1 MRSLFFVPA
10 FRRGC
15 ESVARPLSDTQ
26 SAAWMFTLF
35 VVVACAT
42 SSPLATF
49 AQAQASAPKQDTM
62 SPELVTTVDVKTR
75 VQVIEAVI
83 TRMNARYVFP
93 DVAKTLEADLRK
105 KLAAGAYSGNELNDA
120 KTFTERLTQDVLAIT
135 KDKHLRVRHSP
146 TVLPPMNDRV
156 PTPAEL
162 EAMRLRAAS
171 QNFGFDRVER
181 LRFNI
186 GYLDLRG
193 FMSAQMAGH
202 KAAAAMTLLADTD
215 ALIVDLRQNGGGDP
229 AMVAL
234 LTSYLVDERTLL
246 NTMSFREAGAIRT
259 EEWWTNTWV
268 SGERFGGK
276 KPVYVLTGART
287 FSAAEEFSY
296 NLKNLKRATIV
307 GETTRGG
314 AHPGRTHR
322 LSDHFSMFISNGRAV
337 NPISKTNWE
346 GTGVEPDIKVE
357 ASDALRVAELNILKG
372 FDTSKR
378 DDEFK
383 KQLAQRI
390 EELEKAAPNK

>member
-1 MRSLFFVPA
+1 MNSFFLASAFHGMRVYMALA
-10 FRRGC
+10 LC
-15 ESVARPLSDTQ
+15 LA
-26 SAAWMFTLF
+26 SAYVMLGSHA
-35 VVVACAT
+35 A
-42 SSPLATF
+42 S
-49 AQAQASAPKQDTM
+49 AQAVRP
-62 SPELVTTVDVKTR
+62 SPPSPPHATVDTKIRMQIV
-75 VQVIEAVI
+75 EAVI
-83 TRMNARYVFP
+83 TQMNARYVFP
-93 DVAKTLEADLRK
+93 DVAKALEADLRK
-105 KLAAGAYSGNELNDA
+105 KLAAGTYNSAEFNDA
-120 KTFTERLTQDVLAIT
+120 KTFAERLTQDVLAVT

-146 TVLPPMNDRV
+146 TVLPSMDDGG
-156 PTPAEL
+156 PTPKEL
-162 EAMRLRAAS
+162 EEMRQRAAV

-193 FMSAQMAGH
+193 FVSAQIGGH

-246 NTMSFREAGAIRT
+246 NTMSYREAGATRT

-268 SGERFGGK
+268 PGERFGGK
-276 KPVYVLTGART
+276 KPIYVLTAKRT

-307 GETTRGG
+307 GETTGGG

-322 LSDHFSMFISNGRAV
+322 LNDHFFMFISNGRAV

-357 ASDALRVAELNILKG
+357 AADALRVAQLSILKG

-383 KQLAQRI
+383 RQLTQRI
-390 EELEKAAPNK
+390 EELEMAAPKK